1 MTHRL
6 PRSVRCRESEQYHN
20 RNRFFR
26 RLEGVYDLRESM
38 KKYGCDEVTK
48 AWMRD
53 DIEVARSIRL
63 HGLTAPEGFPTI
75 P

>member
-1 MTHRL
+1 MTYRI
-6 PRSVRCRESEQYHN
+6 RRADRRRESEQYHN

-53 DIEVARSIRL
+53 DIESARSIRL
-63 HGLTAPEGFPTI
+63 HSLTMPESFPTI